1 MLIARL
7 YFPTGFVIFNVIRSV
22 PMLKKSVQDATVVG
36 AGPNGLAAAIVLAQ
50 AGRTVLLLEA
60 NETIGG
66 GARSAELTLP
76 GFIHDTCSAIHPLA
90 AGTHFM
96 SSLPLHD
103 HGLEWIYSPAPLAH
117 PMDDGT
123 AVMLERSLSETAKG
137 LGRDGSAYGKL
148 FGKLNSS
155 WRKLAGD
162 LLRPPRLPRHPIAAL
177 RFGLKALRPAR
188 SLAESHFRGDRAK
201 ALFAGMAAHSLLPL
215 EDRATAAFGLVL
227 GVLGHVVGWP
237 LPKGGSQKI
246 SDSMASYF
254 RSLGGRI
261 VTGIPI
267 HSAHQ
272 LPPSKATLFNVTPRQ
287 LLKITG
293 GLLPKSYRRRL
304 ESYRYGPGS
313 FKVDIALDGPI
324 PWRAPEC
331 GRAATVHVGGTLEEI
346 AAAEKV
352 INEGGITDQPF
363 VLVAQQSLFDPT
375 RAPEGKHTVWAYCHV
390 PNGATLDMTSRI
402 VDQIERYAPGFKNRI
417 LAHHSMGP
425 TDLQKSNAN
434 YVGGDI
440 NGGVQDLAQMFA
452 RPVARRVPYST
463 PVKDIFICSSSTPPG
478 GGVHGLCGYFAASWV
493 NKTVFK

>member
-1 MLIARL
+1 
-7 YFPTGFVIFNVIRSV
+7 
-22 PMLKKSVQDATVVG
+22 MLKKSVQDATVVG
-36 AGPNGLAAAIVLAQ
+36 AGPNGLAAAIVLARS
-50 AGRTVLLLEA
+50 GRTVLLLEA
-60 NETIGG
+60 NDTIGG

-96 SSLPLHD
+96 PSLPLSE

-123 AVMLERSLSETAKG
+123 AVMLERSVSETAKG
-137 LGRDGSAYGKL
+137 LGADASSYQKL
-148 FGKLNSS
+148 FGKPSRN
-155 WRKLAGD
+155 WRKIAED
-162 LLRPPRLPRHPIAAL
+162 LLRPVRLPRHPIAVL

-188 SLAESHFRGDRAK
+188 SLAESYFRGERAK

-215 EDRATAAFGLVL
+215 EDRPSAAFGLVL

-246 SDSMASYF
+246 ADAMASHF

-261 VTGIPI
+261 VTGMPI

-272 LPPSKATLFNVTPRQ
+272 LPPARATLFDVTPRQ
-287 LLKITG
+287 LLKIAG
-293 GLLPKSYRRRL
+293 GLMPKSYQRQL
-304 ESYRYGPGS
+304 EKYRYGPGV

-324 PWRAPEC
+324 PWRAAEC
-331 GRAATVHVGGTLEEI
+331 RRAATVHVGGTLEEI
-346 AAAEKV
+346 AAAEKA
-352 INEGGITDQPF
+352 ISEGGFTDQPF
-363 VLVAQQSLFDPT
+363 VLVGQQSLFDPT

-390 PNGATLDMTSRI
+390 PNGSTLDMTSRI
-402 VDQIERYAPGFKNRI
+402 VQQIERYAPGFKNRI

-425 TDLQKSNAN
+425 AQMQKSNAN

-440 NGGVQDLAQMFA
+440 NGGIQDLAQMFA

-478 GGVHGLCGYFAASWV
+478 GGVHGLCGYYAASWV
-493 NKTVFK
+493 KRAVFDKG